1 MLLLSLSLAFA
12 QETVSGGDAPALN
25 SQIFR
30 PSIDSH
36 SFFRILDTDLPVQRF
51 SAGGL
56 LSYTKSPLQYTTGD
70 GTTTDIV
77 ANLMQ
82 LDVMG
87 AVRLGPVRLGL
98 DLPIYLRNFG
108 GTSPDATGIGDL
120 AIDGKVRIL
129 DPEKAPIGLAGAVR
143 VYVPVSTVPDGLGAG
158 GAGLDL
164 GVGLTRP
171 IGEKLTLAL
180 DLGTTLQPAVQL
192 ENTTWGSQLFFDVG
206 AAYGIGDRAG
216 LAAELHGAFVYQS
229 LGDPNTSPLEL
240 ILGGW
245 YRMGKD
251 RSLML
256 HPGVGVGLTDAI
268 GAPAVRVLLSASYDP
283 LDEKGPKD
291 TDGDGI
297 FDDKDACI
305 TVPEDMDQWE
315 DTDGCAEA
323 TPVTVRIK
331 DTDGFP
337 VADGTWTEASGASGK
352 SGDQAKI
359 EAGPRNFSSDGVAKP
374 VEIPNG
380 PPTEVEIVV
389 PAPRGTLEVIVKGKD
404 GKPVEGATWS
414 ATGNTGSAG
423 GAGGAK
429 VPVRPGSYALVGS
442 APGYRPGKATVVV
455 VKDGTATITLDLLP
469 SKAELKQERIEIR
482 ESVYFETNQ
491 AVIKAESFPLLD
503 EIADILQ
510 AHPEL
515 TKIRIE
521 GHTDSRGKN
530 SDNLTLSQN
539 RANAVRDYLV
549 SKGVAVGRLESIGY
563 GETKPL
569 VKAENEAAWSQNRRV
584 DFFVTERTD
593 GGNTG
598 NLKQVDVP
606 DDKPKDK

>member
-1 MLLLSLSLAFA
+1 MLLLAIGVAAA
-12 QETVSGGDAPALN
+12 QETASGGDAPALN

-36 SFFRILDTDLPVQRF
+36 SFFRILDTDLPVERF

-56 LSYTKSPLQYTTGD
+56 LSYTKSPLQYTTAD

-129 DPEKAPIGLAGAVR
+129 DPEKAPVGLAGAVR

-180 DLGTTLQPAVQL
+180 DLGTTLQPAVEL
-192 ENTTWGSQLFFDVG
+192 ENTTWGSQFFFDVG

-216 LAAELHGAFVYQS
+216 VAAELHGAFVYQS
-229 LGDPNTSPLEL
+229 FGDPNTSPLEL

-245 YRMGKD
+245 YRMGKN
-251 RSLML
+251 RALML

-268 GAPAVRVLLSASYDP
+268 GAPAVRVLLSAAYDP
-283 LDEKGPKD
+283 LKDQGPKD

-297 FDDKDACI
+297 FDDVDACV
-305 TVPEDMDQWE
+305 TVPEDVDQWE
-315 DTDGCAEA
+315 DSDGCAEPTA
-323 TPVTVRIK
+323 VTVRIK

-337 VADGTWTEASGASGK
+337 VPEGTWTEASGATGK
-352 SGDQAKI
+352 SGDQAKV
-359 EAGPRNFSSDGVAKP
+359 EAGPRNFSSEGVAKP
-374 VEIPNG
+374 VEIPAG

-389 PAPRGTLEVIVKGKD
+389 PAPRGTLEVVVKDKAGKL
-404 GKPVEGATWS
+404 VEGATWT
-414 ATGNTGSAG
+414 ATGPLNASGP
-423 GAGGAK
+423 GGAK
-429 VPVRPGSYALVGS
+429 VPARPGSYELVGN
-442 APGYRPGKATVVV
+442 APGYRPGKAIVVV
-455 VKDGTATITLDLLP
+455 VKDGTATITLELLP

-491 AVIKAESFPLLD
+491 AVIKAESYPLLD

-515 TKIRIE
+515 AKIRIE
-521 GHTDSRGKN
+521 GHTDSRGSN
-530 SDNLTLSQN
+530 SANQTLSQN

-549 SKGVAVGRLESIGY
+549 SKGVSVTRLESIGY

-569 VKAENEAAWSQNRRV
+569 IKAENEAAWSKNRRV

-598 NLKQVDVP
+598 NMQRVDVP